1 MNKEQ
6 LVDEF
11 QETLKFTDYL
21 DLQDT
26 HVYTEEE
33 LGNIKTHVLNAN
45 NRCISNY
52 DDTVET
58 ILESTGYVAALNFA
72 DGYTPGG
79 MILDGA
85 KTQEESLCRSSNLYH
100 SLIKPECKELYYD
113 YNKGNK
119 EFSSGKSSDRIIY
132 TKNVLFFRDNEL
144 NWLDKSDYKLCDII
158 TCPAPFA
165 GRATEEEIKRRMTNI
180 IKVAEHNRVG
190 TLILG
195 CWGCGAFGN
204 DWEYFQ
210 KLWTE
215 VLDNTHRNCTIVMAT
230 RGKGFN
236 EHLILE
242 ALIDEQRYHRF

>member
-6 LVDEF
+6 LIKEF
-11 QETLKFTDYL
+11 QETMKFTEYL
-21 DLQDT
+21 ELQDT
-26 HVYTEEE
+26 YIYTEEE
-33 LGNIKTHVLNAN
+33 LDNIKISVLRENKT
-45 NRCISNY
+45 CISNY
-52 DDTVET
+52 SDTVEA
-58 ILESTGYVAALNFA
+58 ILESSGYVAALNFA

-79 MILDGA
+79 MILEGA

-100 SLIKPECKELYYD
+100 SLIKPECKERYYE

-119 EFSSGKSSDRIIY
+119 EFNSGKSSDRIIY
-132 TKNVLFFRDNEL
+132 TKNVLFFRDSEL
-144 NWLDKSDYKLCDII
+144 NWLDTRDYKLCDII

-204 DWEYFQ
+204 EWEYFQ
-210 KLWTE
+210 KLWAE
-215 VLDNTHRNCTIVMAT
+215 ILDKTPRNCNIVMAT

-236 EHLILE
+236 ERLILE
-242 ALIDEQRYHRF
+242 ALRDGQRYHRI

>member
-1 MNKEQ
+1 MDRQ
-6 LVDEF
+6 DLIREF
-11 QETLKFTDYL
+11 HETMKFSNCLELQE
-21 DLQDT
+21 T

-33 LGNIKTHVLNAN
+33 LENIKLAVLNKN
-45 NRCISNY
+45 NTCTSNY
-52 DDTVET
+52 SDTVEA
-58 ILESTGYVAALNFA
+58 ILDSDGYVAALNFA

-100 SLIKPECKELYYD
+100 SLTSNKCKEMYYD
-113 YNKGNK
+113 YNKNNR

-132 TKNVLFFRDNEL
+132 TKNVLFFRDSEL
-144 NWLDKSDYKLCDII
+144 NWLDESDYKLCDII

-165 GRATEEEIKRRMTNI
+165 GRATEDEIKNRMKNI

-190 TLILG
+190 VLILG

-210 KLWTE
+210 KLWSD
-215 VLDNTHRNCTIVMAT
+215 VLDNVSHNCNIVMAT

-236 EHLILE
+236 EHTILE
-242 ALIDEQRYHRF
+242 ALRNEQQYYRF